1 MFDDPPIPPLS
12 GPARDG
18 LRGLDVDEPPT
29 VVSVS
34 DIHGYIQPVRSALL
48 TLADH
53 PEFDPVVTADPTEG
67 LQWAGGED
75 FVLVFNGDLFD
86 RGPDNDAVA
95 AMVARLARQAP
106 DGHVRV
112 TLGNHEMGLLV
123 PDCFGWDYWYSGKR
137 DTADRRAFIDRVREG
152 LVVAAYT
159 GHNVTYAH
167 AGQPEPYEAGALNDD
182 LVAAAGW
189 LAEAVGAGSEAATQR
204 DVIAAFPEVFGLGG
218 RTGRGPGAG
227 IAWLDLEHMPADAP
241 PQVVG
246 HTRQDRPRR
255 KGNVLCENTI
265 RNNNSREGGEAV
277 VIETPDRLAALV
289 RDPGGGVRTYGFAVP

>member
-1 MFDDPPIPPLS
+1 MFDDPLIPPLS
-12 GPARDG
+12 EPERDG
-18 LRGLDVDEPPT
+18 VDGLDSDEPPT

-34 DIHGYIQPVRSALL
+34 DVHGYLQPARSALL

-53 PEFDPVVTADPTEG
+53 PDFDPVVTMDPAEG
-67 LQWAGGED
+67 LQWTGGEE

-106 DGHVRV
+106 EGHVRV
-112 TLGNHEMGLLV
+112 TLGNHEMGVLV
-123 PDCFGWDYWYSGKR
+123 PDCFGWDYWYSGKC
-137 DTADRRAFIDRVREG
+137 DTTDRRAFIDRVHEG
-152 LVVAAYT
+152 LVVAGYE

-167 AGQPEPYEAGALNDD
+167 AGRPEPYEVGALNDD
-182 LVAAAGW
+182 FAAAAGW
-189 LAEAVGAGSEAATQR
+189 LGEAAGTEADAATQR
-204 DVIAAFPEVFGLGG
+204 DVIAAFPEVLGMDG

-227 IAWLDLEHMPADAP
+227 VAWLDFEHMPADAP

-255 KGNVLCENTI
+255 KGDVICQNTI
-265 RNNNSREGGEAV
+265 RSTNRREGGEAAV
-277 VIETPDRLAALV
+277 VETPDRLAALA
-289 RDPGGGVRTYGFAVP
+289 RDPRGGVRVYGFAVP